1 MQTVEALAVA
11 LTGTA
16 QTESEPVRLA
26 AGPLSVEFDGGGLR
40 YVCYGEVEVIRAISF
55 LARDENWGTHALKL
69 DDVQIEQRDDAFE
82 VWFRGTCGPG
92 GTELQLDASIV
103 GSANGQLE
111 FNAHATLAGDLLT
124 NRTGFV
130 VLHPLDVSGKPVVVE
145 TVDGQRT
152 STRFPEKIDP
162 FQPFR
167 DIRALT
173 TQHHDALS
181 VEVRMEGDTFEMEDQ
196 RNWSDASFKTYV
208 RPLAL
213 PWPYTLAKG
222 STLAQSVKVIVQAAQ
237 SASGSDTASDMP
249 RDTAAAPA
257 RIKLDGDAR
266 EQPDVPQ
273 LGVGVR
279 AEDLDTALQHADALH
294 ALNPAYFIAHL
305 DLRHD
310 DPAKTVRRFA
320 QLADTARVPYVL
332 EVVLTG
338 DGNPA
343 DELRRVAAAA
353 SGQSAPLALQVS
365 PAPDL
370 KAVLP
375 GSPWPPCP
383 SFDDIFAAAR
393 AAFPDTPLGGG
404 TFAYFTELNRKRPP
418 FDKLD
423 YATFT
428 TCPIVHAADDRSVM
442 ETLATLPFIANSVTA
457 LAGTTPYRVGPGTI
471 ASRDNP
477 YGAATLPNETG
488 RGAKRICLT
497 DNDPRQRA
505 LYGAAWNLGYF
516 AAFAAGGATHIALSE
531 LTGPRGLFDNGK
543 PTPLFRLLASLAQ
556 AHGADMASFEVEPG
570 RLPLAAFAAKQGS
583 TTTLWIANLSAKTN
597 PVELDVGGT
606 ASGKA
611 NGKTNGATIARWL
624 PGVDFANASPQH
636 APLTAGSFK
645 LEPYETAEIHLFA
658 STP

>member
-40 YVCYGEVEVIRAISF
+40 YVCYGGVEVIRAISF

-82 VWFRGTCGPG
+82 VRFRGTCGPG

-222 STLAQSVKVIVQAAQ
+222 STLAQSVKVIVRAAQ
-237 SASGSDTASDMP
+237 PASASDTTP
-249 RDTAAAPA
+249 DTAAAPA
-257 RIKLDGDAR
+257 RIRLDADAR
-266 EQPDVPQ
+266 EQRAVPQ
-273 LGVGVR
+273 LGIGVR

-294 ALNPAYFIAHL
+294 ALNPAYFVAHL

-310 DPAKTVRRFA
+310 DPAKVVPRFA

-353 SGQSAPLALQVS
+353 SGQPAPLALQVS

-457 LAGTTPYRVGPGTI
+457 LAGKTPYRVGPGTI

-531 LTGPRGLFDNGK
+531 LTGPRGLLDSGK

-556 AHGADMASFEVEPG
+556 THGAYMAPLEVEPG
-570 RLPLAAFAAKQGS
+570 RLPLAAFAAKQAS
-583 TTTLWIANLSAKTN
+583 MTTLWIANLSAKTN

-606 ASGKA
+606 ASGKT
-611 NGKTNGATIARWL
+611 NGETHGATIARWL
-624 PGVDFANASPQH
+624 PGVDFADAPPQH

-658 STP
+658 STS